1 MKFSVIIP
9 LYNKA
14 SYIEKALKSVLAQ
27 TYTDYEIIIV
37 DDGSTDNGLEVVQQF
52 NGSTIQQFNVITQQN
67 SGVSIARN
75 NGVKAAIGEYVAFLD
90 ADDWW
95 KPTFLEEM
103 NNLVE
108 KYPSA
113 GIYGSS
119 YYKVKNGRNIPAN
132 IGVEKDFESG
142 EIDYFKVYAKTMW
155 MPLWTGAVVM
165 PKHIFELENGF
176 KSSLKLGEDFDL
188 WVRIANKYPVVF
200 LNKQLAY
207 YNQDVEIQNRAVSSK
222 FYTKEEHM
230 LFSDYGD
237 LLKNKD
243 FLFLYEKLALYGLL
257 PYYLNKVNRKETD
270 EILNNINWEKH
281 EKKYKWYYKR
291 IPRLVLKLYFDLKR
305 VGFRIKNRI
314 R

>member
-75 NGVKAAIGEYVAFLD
+75 NGVKTAIGEYVAFLD

-95 KPTFLEEM
+95 SPTYLEEM
-103 NNLVE
+103 KMLIE
-108 KYPSA
+108 KYPQA

-119 YYKVKNGRNIPAN
+119 YFKVKKGKNIPAN

-142 EIDYFKVYAKTMW
+142 VIDYFKVYGKTMW
-155 MPLWTGAVVM
+155 MPLWAGAVVM

-188 WVRIANKYPVVF
+188 WVRIADKYPVVF

-291 IPRLVLKLYFDLKR
+291 IPRLVLKLYSDLKR